1 MKVSVII
8 AHPHPGSFNHEIA
21 EMVIRALEENWH
33 TVCFHDLYQERFD
46 PVLPYDE
53 IFRNALLPP
62 VIAQHCTKDCYSR
75 RNCFWASR
83 LVGDASRDTER
94 LDRPGTPAR
103 CYLPVP

>member
-8 AHPHPGSFNHEIA
+8 AHPHPGSFNHAIA
-21 EMVIRALEENWH
+21 ETVIRALEENWH

-53 IFRNALLPP
+53 IFRNALLSP
-62 VIAQHCTKDCYSR
+62 VIAQHRTKDCYSR
-75 RNCFWASR
+75 RNYICASR

-94 LDRPGTPAR
+94 LDRPGTTAR
-103 CYLPVP
+103 SYLPVP